1 MEAGRSFSV
10 QLELHVDVALGFTGL
25 VNVREAARWLQFQRR
40 QLAAPIVVPSHHSE
54 RARRLLQEAERLDG
68 LSGARRLLLQP
79 VVGTRTHRTTRRR
92 SSRVRMHSGLRQL
105 QHRSQYTGNA
115 TVDRGVYRAAT
126 PAKDRSSFMRGKSD
140 CSKEANLRELLS

>member
-1 MEAGRSFSV
+1 MQF
-10 QLELHVDVALGFTGL
+10 QLHVDVALGFTGL

-68 LSGARRLLLQP
+68 LSDAARRLLLQP

-92 SSRVRMHSGLRQL
+92 SARVRMRSGLR
-105 QHRSQYTGNA
+105 
-115 TVDRGVYRAAT
+115 
-126 PAKDRSSFMRGKSD
+126 
-140 CSKEANLRELLS
+140 